1 MLIDKTVKVPKSA
14 RTKANSN
21 DLIYFKNGQ
30 KERVTLSNRQV
41 KVLEY
46 AWKKLRLYCV
56 SKRYSYTESA
66 KSFILNGSNE
76 VLEAGEKK
84 LTFEMLEVNLTLFV
98 LCTECDSNRPGS
110 ERLGK
115 DCTVSK
121 SYFFAGTHR
130 PWKRFSFNNKRN
142 THR

>member
-1 MLIDKTVKVPKSA
+1 MLINKTVKVQKSE

-30 KERVTLSNRQV
+30 KERITLSNRQV

-46 AWKKLRLYCV
+46 AWKKLRLYYV

-76 VLEAGEKK
+76 ALEAGEEK
-84 LTFEMLEVNLTLFV
+84 LTFEMLEVNLTL
-98 LCTECDSNRPGS
+98 L
-110 ERLGK
+110 
-115 DCTVSK
+115 
-121 SYFFAGTHR
+121 FFALNVILNR
-130 PWKRFSFNNKRN
+130 QRCA
-142 THR
+142 